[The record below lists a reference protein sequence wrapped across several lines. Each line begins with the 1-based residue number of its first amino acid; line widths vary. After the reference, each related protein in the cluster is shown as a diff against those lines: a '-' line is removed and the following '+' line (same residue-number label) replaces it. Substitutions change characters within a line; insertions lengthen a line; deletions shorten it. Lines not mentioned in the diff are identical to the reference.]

1 MYAYFGASFRLLKS
15 PMGPCTSYFVTS
27 SRMFTVMSFN
37 DRRRP
42 KHTRSWVDQHNSHRQ
57 YDCCWSGSRVPR
69 RRLSPSVGRWS
80 SPTAVQFQWHAEA
93 AHAANTLKK
102 LGDRSFSAAS
112 PRLWNDLPPGLRRP
126 GLTFDSFRQSLKTH
140 LFGDRS
146 AEWLFWMYR
155 RYINKLIYLSIISNT
170 QQHPT
175 SWYTQTIAIL
185 SWHYFA
191 AMSVALID
199 SCQTHY
205 IQAGAPIPNS
215 RDATLP
221 FPPFPLSP
229 LLTGVRGYKPHNFL
243 ELKTLVGEFQSISD
257 IKINTF
263 TIQGPALQNILRFV
277 TWLS

>member
-1 MYAYFGASFRLLKS
+1 MSTTVIGSTTVVAAAPAYLADDCRLLS
-15 PMGPCTSYFVTS
+15 DIG
-27 SRMFTVMSFN
+27 
-37 DRRRP
+37 RRP
-42 KHTRSWVDQHNSHRQ
+42 LLSNSNDMRKLLMPRTHN
-57 YDCCWSGSRVPR
+57 
-69 RRLSPSVGRWS
+69 
-80 SPTAVQFQWHAEA
+80 
-93 AHAANTLKK
+93 K
-102 LGDRSFSAAS
+102 LGDRSFSAAG

-126 GLTFDSFRQSLKTH
+126 GLTFDSFRQSMKTH